1 MAVSPPP
8 SPAAPSAAPP
18 RGVAVSVRGLVR
30 RFDDVVAVDGLD
42 LEIAV
47 GECLGILG
55 PNGAGK
61 TTTMEIVEGLLPA
74 TAGEVTVLGRTWAR
88 DAAAIRERIGVQL
101 QETVLDPLQ
110 TVRETLTLFAS
121 FYRRCRPVD
130 DVLADVDLREKA
142 GARVKHLSGGQ
153 RQRLAVGCALVAD
166 PELLFLD
173 EPTTGLDPAARR
185 ALWDVIGRFQARG
198 RTVVLTT
205 HSMEEAERLC
215 DRLAIVDRGRVVAL
229 GTPAELVARVGG
241 EEVVEV
247 ATAPAVPSEALRAVA
262 GVREARLE
270 GGVHRLVVE
279 RVADV
284 LPAVLAAVAAAG
296 ARPQR
301 VTTRRA
307 TLEDAFLAVAGRS
320 FADAEAAG
328 GRAP

>member
-1 MAVSPPP
+1 MPP
-8 SPAAPSAAPP
+8 SPPAPILAASA
-18 RGVAVSVRGLVR
+18 VAVSIRGLVR
-30 RFDDVVAVDGLD
+30 RFDAVVAVDGLD

-47 GECLGILG
+47 GECFGILG

-61 TTTMEIVEGLLPA
+61 TTTMEIVEGLQTA
-74 TAGEVTVLGRTWAR
+74 TSGEVTVLGRTWAR

-121 FYRRCRPVD
+121 FYRRCRRID
-130 DVLADVDLREKA
+130 DVLADVDLHEKA

-185 ALWDVIGRFQARG
+185 ALWEVIGRFQARG

-205 HSMEEAERLC
+205 HAMEEAERLC
-215 DRLAIVDRGRVVAL
+215 DRIAIVDRGRVAAL
-229 GTPAELVARVGG
+229 GTPDELVARVGG
-241 EEVVEV
+241 EEIVELATDPPV
-247 ATAPAVPSEALRAVA
+247 AAAALRGVA
-262 GVREARLE
+262 GVRAAHLEA
-270 GGVHRLVVE
+270 GVHRLVVA
-279 RVADV
+279 RVADA

-296 ARPQR
+296 ARPVR
-301 VTTRRA
+301 LTTHRA

-320 FADAEAAG
+320 FSDAEAAA